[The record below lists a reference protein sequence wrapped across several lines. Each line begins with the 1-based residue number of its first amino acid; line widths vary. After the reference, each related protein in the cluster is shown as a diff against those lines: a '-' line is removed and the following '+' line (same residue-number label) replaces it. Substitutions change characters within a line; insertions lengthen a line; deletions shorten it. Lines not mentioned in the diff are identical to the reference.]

1 MSRGGHAIGEQV
13 FADLI
18 DGPLAH
24 LPSGR
29 FAANPAW
36 QTLAAMTHNLL
47 RAAGCL
53 TSPRYATARAATIR
67 RHLITIPARL
77 ARRARRL
84 ILHLP
89 THWPWQ
95 QPWQTLFDRIHA
107 PPTPA

>member
-36 QTLAAMTHNLL
+36 QTLAAMTHNLHRPRGIGNTGHATGPDRHTGL
-47 RAAGCL
+47 SGSRAFDM
-53 TSPRYATARAATIR
+53 ATGLGHVGHGRGP
-67 RHLITIPARL
+67 L
-77 ARRARRL
+77 RARRGSV
-84 ILHLP
+84 
-89 THWPWQ
+89 
-95 QPWQTLFDRIHA
+95 
-107 PPTPA
+107 PPRDIG